1 MCRTKGK
8 VRLGLWI
15 FCMVLAVFCI
25 GCHKEETESISLEEA
40 VIPEE
45 SEADNEVQTED
56 SKAKEGESEAP
67 LAVHVCGCVAAPGVY
82 ELAQG
87 SRICDA
93 VEAAGGMLQ
102 DAADEWI
109 NQAAF
114 LEDGQK
120 IYIPS
125 REEVEERNASG
136 LWQDDNSA
144 NDSADLS
151 ESDGRV
157 NINSAGKEELM
168 TLTGIGE
175 RKAEA
180 ILEYRESHGGFGSV
194 EELMQVEGIKQGTY
208 EKIKDQ
214 IGI

>member
-1 MCRTKGK
+1 MRKTKGK

-25 GCHKEETESISLEEA
+25 GCHKEETESISLDEA
-40 VIPEE
+40 VVPEG
-45 SEADNEVQTED
+45 SEEEKEELEED
-56 SKAKEGESEAP
+56 SGGREEERAEP
-67 LAVHVCGCVAAPGVY
+67 LAVHVCGRVAVPGVY
-82 ELAQG
+82 ELEAG

-102 DAADEWI
+102 DAADECI

-125 REEVEERNASG
+125 REEVQEQSANG
-136 LWQDDNSA
+136 LWQNDNSV
-144 NDSADLS
+144 NNSAGTS
-151 ESDGRV
+151 ESDDRV
-157 NINSAGKEELM
+157 NINRAGKEELM

-180 ILEYRESHGGFGSV
+180 ILEYRQTHGGFDSV

>member
-1 MCRTKGK
+1 MRKTKGK

-25 GCHKEETESISLEEA
+25 GCHKKEAESISLEEA
-40 VIPEE
+40 AIPEE
-45 SEADNEVQTED
+45 AEKEKEVQTED
-56 SKAKEGESEAP
+56 SGNRVGESVES
-67 LAVHVCGCVAAPGVY
+67 LAVHVCGRVAVPGVY
-82 ELAQG
+82 ELETG

-125 REEVEERNASG
+125 REEVQEQSANG
-136 LWQDDNSA
+136 LWQNDNSV
-144 NDSADLS
+144 NNSAGAS
-151 ESDGRV
+151 ESEGRV
-157 NINSAGKEELM
+157 NINKAGKEELM